1 MFFSIRCNVKS
12 DVLQFSQRF
21 YCGSSLLLTFAEVQ
35 FSKKLIWIAGWFP
48 TNKDSLS
55 GNFVLRHAQAVA
67 SRLSKNP
74 EFDPILTVFHFPLHN
89 SIKDVPNPNANADL
103 NWRYIHSDN
112 IFSISR
118 STVYRSHVQASNGFY
133 ESSALDRV
141 ETQNI
146 QGGEI
151 ELIWTPI
158 RQFSGVLSKPLNAIW
173 YWLVVFAVLV
183 NHYRKNADKE
193 SYLHLHAGDKIAWPL
208 GFVKKHIW
216 SKAFFW
222 YTEHWAIFGKEIE
235 DSYSKRSVF
244 FRWYMKRIW
253 KLTDVS
259 ASISVFTHQ
268 QLQHTYKLPKR
279 MHLFRNP
286 VDTAVFNVN
295 SATKQNLGKQLF
307 ATTLDLETMA
317 NKFNW
322 LHVSNFD
329 NRKQVPLIINAFNK
343 ISAKYQNIPMN
354 LILVGGDSTD
364 LFSKNSEIDINSVK
378 SDPRIK
384 IVGKVSPIELSGLM
398 NLSSA
403 LILFS
408 IAENAPCIVAEAQC
422 CGLPIITSAVAG
434 IPEMRVLD
442 TVWFT
447 NGLNEENLVE
457 TMEQYLRETM
467 HEDSSNSNYHR
478 LLTGAEKNASQMLS
492 AEIAI
497 ERFNPDII
505 GQEILS
511 AYLRYTPYS

>member
-1 MFFSIRCNVKS
+1 
-12 DVLQFSQRF
+12 
-21 YCGSSLLLTFAEVQ
+21 LLLTFAEVQ

-89 SIKDVPNPNANADL
+89 SIKDVPNPNADADL

-112 IFSISR
+112 IFSISK
-118 STVYRSHVQASNGFY
+118 STVYRSHVPASNGFY
-133 ESSALDRV
+133 EASAAESV
-141 ETQNI
+141 ENHNI

-158 RQFSGVLSKPLNAIW
+158 MQFSGVLSKPLNAIW

-216 SKAFFW
+216 SKAFFC
-222 YTEHWAIFGKEIE
+222 
-235 DSYSKRSVF
+235 
-244 FRWYMKRIW
+244 
-253 KLTDVS
+253 
-259 ASISVFTHQ
+259 
-268 QLQHTYKLPKR
+268 
-279 MHLFRNP
+279 
-286 VDTAVFNVN
+286 
-295 SATKQNLGKQLF
+295 
-307 ATTLDLETMA
+307 LDLETMA

-364 LFSKNSEIDINSVK
+364 LFSKNLEIDINSVK

-384 IVGKVSPIELSGLM
+384 IVGKVSSIELSGLM

-467 HEDSSNSNYHR
+467 HEDSFNSTYHQ

-497 ERFNPDII
+497 ERFHPDII